1 MRAVDT
7 NILVRWLT
15 RDDPAQTPIAD
26 RVMAEPVFV
35 AHTVLLELAWVLG
48 GRTYR
53 LDRARLAIALRAL
66 IDTKTVHIVDEEA
79 VRWAIERF
87 AAGGD
92 IADML
97 HLTSLHGCS
106 TFVSFEHR
114 LQERAGPQAPLPIEQ
129 PA

>member
-1 MRAVDT
+1 MKAVDT

-15 RDDPAQTPIAD
+15 RDDPVQTPAAD
-26 RVMAEPVFV
+26 RVMAQPVFV
-35 AHTVLLELAWVLG
+35 AHTVFLELAWVLA

-53 LDRARLAIALRAL
+53 LDRARLAVALRAL
-66 IDTKTVHIVDEEA
+66 IDTQTVHIADEEA
-79 VRWAIERF
+79 VRRAIERF

-97 HLTSLHGCS
+97 HLTAVHGCS
-106 TFVSFEHR
+106 AFVSFER
-114 LQERAGPQAPLPIEQ
+114 GLDERAGPHAPVPVEQ

>member
-1 MRAVDT
+1 MNAVDT

-15 RDDPAQTPIAD
+15 RDDPVQTPIAD
-26 RVMAEPVFV
+26 RVMSEPVHV
-35 AHTVLLELAWVLG
+35 AATVLLELAWVLG
-48 GRTYR
+48 GRYYR
-53 LDRARLAIALRAL
+53 YDRATLAAVLRVL
-66 IDTKTVHIVDEEA
+66 VGTSTVHIANEDA

-97 HLTSLHGCS
+97 HIASLQGHDA
-106 TFVSFEHR
+106 FVSFEHR
-114 LQERAGPQAPLPIEQ
+114 LAEHAGPDAPVAIVK

>member
-15 RDDPAQTPIAD
+15 RDDPVQTPIAD
-26 RVMAEPVFV
+26 RVMAKPVFV

-53 LDRARLAIALRAL
+53 FNRARLAVALRAL
-66 IDTKTVHIVDEEA
+66 IDTQTVNVGDEEA

-106 TFVSFEHR
+106 AFVSFENR
-114 LQERAGPQAPLPIEQ
+114 LQERAGPQAPVPVEQ

>member
-15 RDDPAQTPIAD
+15 RDDPARTPIAD

-66 IDTKTVHIVDEEA
+66 IDTKTVHIADEEA

-97 HLTSLHGCS
+97 HLSSLHGCS
-106 TFVSFEHR
+106 AFVSFEHR